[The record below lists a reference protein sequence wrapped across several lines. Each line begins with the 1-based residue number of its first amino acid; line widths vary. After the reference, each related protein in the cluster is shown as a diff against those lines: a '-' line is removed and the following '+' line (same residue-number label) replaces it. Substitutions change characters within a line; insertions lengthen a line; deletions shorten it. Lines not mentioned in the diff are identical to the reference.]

1 MTGDGTLF
9 RLVYASRSLVPED
22 RVPVELPRI
31 LDAAR
36 RCNAAQGITGA
47 LLFSADG
54 FVQAL
59 EGPMSA
65 VERTFERI
73 QCDPRHAEVVVLEA
87 GPVAA
92 RQFDGWSMAFAGRR
106 PDLRLGDLW
115 PGELRSGDLGAAP
128 AILGLLHA
136 ALRRLPGHPVA
147 A

>member
-22 RVPVELPRI
+22 GVPVELPRI

-36 RCNAAQGITGA
+36 RRNAAQGITGA

-54 FVQAL
+54 FVQVL
-59 EGPMSA
+59 EGPVAA

-87 GPVAA
+87 GMAA
-92 RQFDGWSMAFAGRR
+92 TRDFAGWSMAYAGRR
-106 PDLRLGDLW
+106 PDLRFEGFRATPDGASPAMLDL
-115 PGELRSGDLGAAP
+115 LRG
-128 AILGLLHA
+128 
-136 ALRRLPGHPVA
+136 ALRRMAGTAVPA
-147 A
+147 

>member
-1 MTGDGTLF
+1 MNDKALF
-9 RLVYASRSLVPED
+9 RLAYASRNLIPEHRM
-22 RVPVELPRI
+22 RVEIPRI

-36 RCNAAQGITGA
+36 RHNATQDVTGA
-47 LLFSADG
+47 LLFGADG
-54 FVQAL
+54 FVQVL
-59 EGPMSA
+59 EGPLAA
-65 VERTFERI
+65 VEQTFERI
-73 QCDPRHAEVVVLEA
+73 QCDPRHADVVVLEA

-106 PDLRLGDLW
+106 SDLWLGDLR
-115 PGELRSGDLGAAP
+115 PDDLGAAP

>member
-59 EGPMSA
+59 EGPMAA

-87 GPVAA
+87 GMAAA
-92 RQFDGWSMAFAGRR
+92 RDFEGWSMAYAGRR
-106 PDLRLGDLW
+106 PDLRFAGF
-115 PGELRSGDLGAAP
+115 GAAP
-128 AILGLLHA
+128 DGTAPATLDLLRGALGRLAGTAIPA
-136 ALRRLPGHPVA
+136 
-147 A
+147 